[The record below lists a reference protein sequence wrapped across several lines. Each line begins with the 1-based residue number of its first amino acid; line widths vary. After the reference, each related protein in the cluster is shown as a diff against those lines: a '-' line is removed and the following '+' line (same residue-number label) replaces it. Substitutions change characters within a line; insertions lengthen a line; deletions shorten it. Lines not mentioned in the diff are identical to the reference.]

1 VRINRASLL
10 WFARCPLYPDTDQIP
25 QRSEMTLWADI
36 VAEGIGKRG
45 KWQPVGYCTGVGSGL
60 RRVCGERRQEAEMP
74 DATHAA
80 YLAVSGG
87 GRAIILPSRR
97 RF

>member
-1 VRINRASLL
+1 
-10 WFARCPLYPDTDQIP
+10 
-25 QRSEMTLWADI
+25 MTLIRHPAAILAADCDQMPETGLLVADT
-36 VAEGIGKRG
+36 VAEVIGNRG
-45 KWQPVGYCTGVGSGL
+45 KCHRLAMAATWGTGL
-60 RRVCGERRQEAEMP
+60 RRLCGERRGEALTEMP

-87 GRAIILPSRR
+87 GRAIILPRRR

>member
-1 VRINRASLL
+1 
-10 WFARCPLYPDTDQIP
+10 
-25 QRSEMTLWADI
+25 
-36 VAEGIGKRG
+36 
-45 KWQPVGYCTGVGSGL
+45 VGSGL
-60 RRVCGERRQEAEMP
+60 RRLCGERRQEAEMP